1 MTFSLIGRC
10 ARTGAFGA
18 AITTSDLAVGARC
31 VRLAHGKGAVLSQ
44 HRTDSRLGD
53 IGLARLVA
61 GEDAD
66 TAVTAICSATPD
78 IEWRQIGALDAA
90 GRAAFYHGRRMY
102 SIYAHA
108 LAPDVLALGNILGND
123 RVPQAMADAFTAMP
137 EAPLAERLMTA
148 LEAGRDAGGEILGPL
163 RSAALRVT
171 GPHDIDEADLRVD
184 ISAACPV
191 ADLRGLL
198 TAWGERG
205 EILRRVALA
214 PDGVPVQPALFD
226 ASIARIEALG
236 LQDRFPTA
244 RRRAAWTLA
253 GQPPAE

>member
-53 IGLARLVA
+53 IGIAQLIA
-61 GEDAD
+61 GANAD
-66 TAVTAICSATPD
+66 DAVTAICTATED

-90 GRAAFYHGRRMY
+90 GRGAFYHGRRMY
-102 SIYAHA
+102 SIHAHA
-108 LAPDVLALGNILGND
+108 LGPDVLALGNILGNEK
-123 RVPQAMADAFTAMP
+123 VPEAMAAAFLALP
-137 EAPLAERLMTA
+137 DAPLAERLMSA

-171 GPHDIDEADLRVD
+171 GPHEIDERDLRVD
-184 ISAACPV
+184 ISDGCAV
-191 ADLRGLL
+191 ADLRALHE
-198 TAWGERG
+198 AWGGRA

-214 PDGVPVQPALFD
+214 PDGVPVQARLFE
-226 ASIARIEALG
+226 ASVARIAELG
-236 LQDRFPTA
+236 LEDRFPTA
-244 RRRAAWTLA
+244 RRRDAWTIA
-253 GQPPAE
+253 D